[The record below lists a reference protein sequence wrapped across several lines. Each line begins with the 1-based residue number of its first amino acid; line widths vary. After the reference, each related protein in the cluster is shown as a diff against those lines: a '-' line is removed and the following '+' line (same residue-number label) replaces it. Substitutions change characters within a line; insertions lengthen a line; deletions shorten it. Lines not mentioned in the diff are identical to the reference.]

1 MIEMLEFTY
10 YNTEKIDNLK
20 DFFTVAFVLIDDVYN
35 EIIPNS
41 IKHRRNISDSKLSD
55 SEIITISI
63 VGEALTI
70 DSEKAWFYFVKKN
83 LRDLFPNICDRTRFN
98 KTKRNLYKVI
108 LEIQKFFSNLPLFK
122 DDDIRIIDSMP
133 IPVCKFGR
141 AYFNKSFKDIS
152 TYSYCASKKETYFG
166 LKLHALVTKD
176 GFITDFLLTSANID
190 DRDAVFELVQANSCI
205 KILAD
210 KGYIGDQLKTSLAK
224 EKEILLLSLKRKN
237 SKTPLEKQLR
247 NAVSKTR
254 RRVETSFSQ
263 LAEQFNINR
272 VLAKTKCGLMLRITL
287 KILAHNLSFV
297 LNTITGNT
305 IHVAQIKQL
314 IFG

>member
-1 MIEMLEFTY
+1 MLGSTY
-10 YNTEKIDNLK
+10 YNTQKIDDLK

-35 EIIPNS
+35 EIIPAS
-41 IKHRRNISDSKLSD
+41 IRNRRNVVESKLSD

-83 LRDLFPNICDRTRFN
+83 YKDLFPEICDRTRFN
-98 KTKRNLYKVI
+98 RTKRNLYKII
-108 LEIQKFFSNLPLFK
+108 LEIQKYFSNLPIFK

-141 AYFNKSFKDIS
+141 AYFSKLYKDIS
-152 TYSYCASKKETYFG
+152 TYGYCASKKETYFG
-166 LKLHALVTKD
+166 LKLHALVTTN
-176 GFITDFLLTSANID
+176 GFITNFILTAANID
-190 DRDAVFELVQANSCI
+190 DRDAVFDLISENNYI

-210 KGYIGDQLKTSLAK
+210 KGYVSNDLKSALAK
-224 EKEILLLSLKRKN
+224 EKEVLLISLKRKN
-237 SKTPLEKQLR
+237 SKSQFEKQLR
-247 NAVSKTR
+247 NVLSKTR

-263 LAEQFNINR
+263 LSEQFNVNK
-272 VLAKTKCGLMLRITL
+272 VLSKSKWGLMNRIAI

-297 LNTITGNT
+297 LNIIIGN
-305 IHVAQIKQL
+305 IINIAQIKQL
-314 IFG
+314 VFG